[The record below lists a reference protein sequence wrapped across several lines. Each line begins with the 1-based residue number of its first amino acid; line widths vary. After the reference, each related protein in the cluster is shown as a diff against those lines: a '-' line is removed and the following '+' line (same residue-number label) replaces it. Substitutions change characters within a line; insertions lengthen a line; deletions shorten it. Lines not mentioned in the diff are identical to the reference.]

1 VLNSGT
7 PDALKLAAQLCE
19 PKSGRTLEIHTT
31 EPGIQFYSGN
41 FLGQHIHGKANP
53 VYSIRSGL
61 CLEPQRFPD
70 PPTNRPFLRPFSKR
84 VTTLNPTP
92 STNSPSNL
100 EISTVPRNRLV
111 VHSETRRREKIVRN
125 KLFMK
130 KISIFVLRLSILPIF
145 FHLPLLADP
154 RLPHLFTSHMVL
166 QRDKQIAVWG
176 WADPS
181 ERISVSLGS
190 NVRETTAGTDGRW
203 NVALPAMLAGGPFTL
218 VVTGKTT
225 IELED
230 VMLGEV
236 WVASGQSNMT
246 YALSGA
252 TGAEE
257 EIPKAIYPEIRFFTI
272 PKKIA
277 VTPQEDTL
285 PAAWEICS
293 PDTARKFSAI
303 SYFFARDLYKALG
316 VPVGIVLGAWPG
328 SGGEEWTDWKSLL
341 RDPELRP
348 ILDRWE
354 TSPQDVK
361 SFAAE
366 PARLSLEFDDF
377 ELVPGAEGA
386 KPLAFSNFD
395 DGFSRTATGGNWI
408 YDWDEAGKTSF
419 ELVAP
424 GRGGAGFAARVA
436 GEFDGASSSRWQ
448 AFFKQDESPADLSAY
463 AGIRSW
469 VRGNGLFQ
477 LQTIQPTISDWD
489 NYASETVAATPEWK
503 QITVRFKDL
512 KQAGWGVHAPLTLT
526 ALNGFLLNILPTVG
540 DPARPPAGLYDAM
553 IAPLEKYAIR
563 GALWYQ
569 GEGNTWRAYQ
579 YRKLLPALI
588 QGWRSA
594 WGEGDFPFLIV
605 QLPNQGSSP
614 ELGDS
619 IWAELREAQL
629 LTTKTV
635 PNTGL
640 AVTIDVGKAENLHPP
655 RKAEIGERLALWA
668 LGTTYG
674 KTIVYSGPLYESSRI
689 EGQRIRIQFQQI
701 GSGLEARG
709 GELKGFAIAGKDRK
723 FHWASASIEGNSILV
738 ASPNVSA
745 PVAVRYAWA
754 GSPECNL
761 YNKEGLPASPFRTD
775 DWPGASAGKR

>member
-1 VLNSGT
+1 MRKEHFGKMPSGE
-7 PDALKLAAQLCE
+7 DVDRHALSNEHGLEARIINYYGIIVSLKALFPKIKLWFAQEWRRCDWN
-19 PKSGRTLEIHTT
+19 K
-31 EPGIQFYSGN
+31 
-41 FLGQHIHGKANP
+41 FL
-53 VYSIRSGL
+53 
-61 CLEPQRFPD
+61 
-70 PPTNRPFLRPFSKR
+70 
-84 VTTLNPTP
+84 
-92 STNSPSNL
+92 
-100 EISTVPRNRLV
+100 
-111 VHSETRRREKIVRN
+111 
-125 KLFMK
+125 MK
-130 KISIFVLRLSILPIF
+130 KTSRFALRLFVFSIF

-154 RLPHLFTSHMVL
+154 RLPHLFTSHMIL
-166 QRDKQIAVWG
+166 QRDKPIAVWG

-190 NVRETTAGTDGRW
+190 SVRETTTAADGRW
-203 NVALPAMLAGGPFTL
+203 SVALPPMFAGGPFTL
-218 VVTGKTT
+218 VVKGKTI
-225 IELED
+225 IELKD

-252 TGAEE
+252 TGSDE
-257 EIPKAIYPEIRFFTI
+257 EIPKAIYPEIRFFTV
-272 PKKIA
+272 PKNIS

-293 PDTARKFSAI
+293 PDTAKKFSAV

-316 VPVGIVLGAWPG
+316 VPVGIILSSWPG
-328 SGGEEWTDWKSLL
+328 SQGEEWTDAKSLR
-341 RDPELRP
+341 RDPELHP
-348 ILDRWE
+348 IITQWE
-354 TSPQDVK
+354 TSPPNVK

-366 PARLSLEFDDF
+366 PVPVHMEFDDF
-377 ELVPGAEGA
+377 ELVPAAAGA
-386 KPLAFSNFD
+386 KPLSLSNFD
-395 DGFSRTATGGNWI
+395 DGISRTATGGNWI
-408 YDWDEAGKTSF
+408 YDWDEARNTSF

-424 GRGGAGFAARVA
+424 GRGGTGFAARVA
-436 GEFDGASSSRWQ
+436 GEFDGASPSRWQ
-448 AFFKQDESPADLSAY
+448 AFFKQDESPTDLSAY
-463 AGIRSW
+463 AGIRFW

-489 NYASETVAATPEWK
+489 NYAAETIAATPEWK
-503 QITVRFKDL
+503 QFTIRFKDL
-512 KQAGWGVHAPLTLT
+512 KQAGWGVSATLTLN

-553 IAPLEKYAIR
+553 IAPLEKYAMR

-569 GEGNTWRAYQ
+569 GEGNAGRAYQ
-579 YRKLLPALI
+579 YQKLLPALI
-588 QGWRSA
+588 QGWRSP

-605 QLPNQGSSP
+605 QLPNLGSSQ

-619 IWAELREAQL
+619 DWAELREAQL
-629 LTTKTV
+629 VTAKTV

-640 AVTIDVGKAENLHPP
+640 AVTIDVGEAGNLHPP

-674 KTIVYSGPLYESSRI
+674 KKIVYSGPLYESSKI
-689 EGQRIRIQFQQI
+689 ESSRIRVQFQQI

-709 GELKGFAIAGKDRK
+709 GELKGFAIAGRDRK
-723 FHWASASIEGNSILV
+723 FHWANASIEGNSIIV
-738 ASPNVSA
+738 SSPDVVA

-775 DWPGASAGKR
+775 DWPAAPAGKQ